1 MLRVATMLAI
11 QLDTGMIL
19 WHKVLELGFVKI
31 DLFFVMFQEDG
42 EGF

>member
-1 MLRVATMLAI
+1 MLAI

-19 WHKVLELGFVKI
+19 WHKVSELGFVKI